1 LACLPVNL
9 VYYTGIKLKFL
20 VFKDGKPAGEFTVS
34 AAYMFGADGIPL
46 HTTERIKFK
55 NGIIDC
61 KRKSYD
67 AAGLALLWPVEGFGR
82 ILLPT
87 TRLPERKEPYILN
100 VELARA
106 RLMQIT
112 LKREDWAIFDD
123 ENSTADMAHAATDLF
138 VEALKNIRDASR
150 ASQLA
155 DESLKKAMIFSEKLA
170 SKNADVSLEARCRKK
185 GLGRH
190 SLGCAID
197 PALIEEER
205 YRKWLLEMFGFVT
218 IPVSWRQVEPERG
231 RFDYGVIDRC
241 IEVLAGRRLAICVG
255 PLLCFEESQLPRW
268 LPHGQWEFEKIR
280 ECAYDFVSQTVT
292 RYSRHIHAW
301 RLISGMNAYNHF
313 DFNFEQI
320 IEMTRTACLAARS
333 ADTKSRKIVEILL
346 PWGEY
351 YAQDRE
357 TVPPLVYADM
367 IIQTGI
373 SFDSF
378 GLKLEFGKN
387 AIGRHVR
394 DLLEISSRLDYFAG
408 VAKPVHITGVAIP
421 GAVAGGDQDCD
432 VAGMWR
438 RPWDQATQSE
448 WLDKLYRIALGKQF
462 VNSVSYS
469 ALAETDN
476 MEIRESGLLA
486 RDFAPKDALL
496 TLAKIQKMILNR

>member
-1 LACLPVNL
+1 M
-9 VYYTGIKLKFL
+9 KFL
-20 VFKDGKPAGEFTVS
+20 VFKDGQGVDEFTLS

-46 HTTERIKFK
+46 HTTERIRFK
-55 NGIIDC
+55 HGVIDC
-61 KRKSYD
+61 KRKSND

-82 ILLPT
+82 VLLPT

-112 LKREDWAIFDD
+112 LKREDWAIFEED
-123 ENSTADMAHAATDLF
+123 NSGAELAHEATSLF
-138 VEALKNIRDASR
+138 IEALKNIGDASR

-155 DESLKKAMIFSEKLA
+155 DESLKKALVFSEKLA
-170 SKNADVSLEARCRKK
+170 SKHADIYLEARCRKK

-190 SLGCAID
+190 SLGCVID
-197 PALIEEER
+197 PAVIGDER
-205 YRKWLLEMFGFVT
+205 YRKWLFEMFGFVT
-218 IPVSWRQVEPERG
+218 IPVSWREIEPERG
-231 RFDYGVIDRC
+231 RFNYSAIDRC

-280 ECAYDFVSQTVT
+280 ECAYEFVSQTVT
-292 RYSRHIHAW
+292 RYGRHIHAW

-313 DFNFEQI
+313 GFNFEQI

-333 ADTKSRKIVEILL
+333 TDTKSRKIVEILL

-351 YAQDRE
+351 YGQDRE

-378 GLKLEFGKN
+378 GVKLEFGKD
-387 AIGRHVR
+387 AMGRHVR

-421 GAVAGGDQDCD
+421 GGEADGDQDP
-432 VAGMWR
+432 VTAGMWL

-448 WLDKLYRIALGKQF
+448 WLDKLYRIALGKPF
-462 VNSVSYS
+462 VNSVTYS
-469 ALAETDN
+469 ALADSEE

-486 RDFAPKDALL
+486 RDFAPKEAFL
-496 TLAKIQKMILNR
+496 TLAKMQKMILDR

>member
-1 LACLPVNL
+1 
-9 VYYTGIKLKFL
+9 LKFQ
-20 VFKDGKPAGEFTVS
+20 VFKDGKPADEFS
-34 AAYMFGADGIPL
+34 LAAAYMFGADSTPL
-46 HTTERIKFK
+46 HTTEKIKFK
-55 NGIIDC
+55 NGIIEC
-61 KRKSYD
+61 KRKSCD
-67 AAGLALLWPVEGFGR
+67 AAGLALLWPVEDFGR

-112 LKREDWAIFDD
+112 LKREDWAIFDED
-123 ENSTADMAHAATDLF
+123 ADSFADMTHEATGLF
-138 VEALKNIRDASR
+138 VESLKDIKDASK

-155 DESLKKAMIFSEKLA
+155 DASLKKAMILSEKLA
-170 SKNADVSLEARCRKK
+170 SRHADVFLEARCRKK

-197 PALIEEER
+197 PALIEDER

-218 IPVSWRQVEPERG
+218 IPISWRQIEPERG
-231 RFDYGVIDRC
+231 RFDYAAIDRC

-280 ECAYDFVSQTVT
+280 ECAFDVVSRMVT

-313 DFNFEQI
+313 GFNFEQI

-333 ADTKSRKIVEILL
+333 ADTKSRKIVEILM

-351 YAQDRE
+351 YAQNRE

-367 IIQTGI
+367 IIQSGI

-387 AIGRHVR
+387 ATGRHVR
-394 DLLEISSRLDYFAG
+394 DLLEISSRLDYFGA

-421 GAVAGGDQDCD
+421 SADAGGDQDRLI
-432 VAGMWR
+432 AGMWR

-448 WLDKLYRIALGKQF
+448 WLDKLYRIALGKPF
-462 VNSVSYS
+462 VNSVTYS
-469 ALAETDN
+469 ALVDTDD
-476 MEIRESGLLA
+476 MEIQESGLLA
-486 RDFAPKDALL
+486 RDLAPKEAFL
-496 TLAKIQKMILNR
+496 TLAKMQKMILNK

>member
-1 LACLPVNL
+1 MGYC
-9 VYYTGIKLKFL
+9 TGIKLKFL
-20 VFKDGKPAGEFTVS
+20 VFKDGKPADEFTLS

-46 HTTERIKFK
+46 PTTERIRFK
-55 NGIIDC
+55 NGVIEC
-61 KRKSYD
+61 KRKSVE
-67 AAGLALLWPVEGFGR
+67 AAGLALLWPIDGLGR
-82 ILLPT
+82 IMLQT
-87 TRLPERKEPYILN
+87 TRLPERKEPYNLN
-100 VELARA
+100 LELARA

-112 LKREDWAIFDD
+112 LKREDWSIFEDV
-123 ENSTADMAHAATDLF
+123 NSTAEMAHTATELF
-138 VEALKNIRDASR
+138 VEALKCIRNTSR

-170 SKNADVSLEARCRKK
+170 SKNAEVFLEARCRKK

-197 PALIEEER
+197 PALIDEER
-205 YRKWLLEMFGFVT
+205 YRKWFLEMFGFVT
-218 IPVSWRQVEPERG
+218 IPVDWRQIEPERG
-231 RFDYGVIDRC
+231 RFDYSTIDRC
-241 IEVLAGRRLAICVG
+241 IEVLAGRRMAICVG

-268 LPHGQWEFEKIR
+268 LPHGQWEFERIR

-292 RYSRHIHAW
+292 RYGKHIHAW
-301 RLISGMNAYNHF
+301 RLISGMNAHNHF
-313 DFNFEQI
+313 KFNFEQI

-373 SFDSF
+373 NFDSF
-378 GLKLEFGKN
+378 GLKLEFGKD
-387 AIGRHVR
+387 AVGRHVR
-394 DLLEISSRLDYFAG
+394 DLLEISSRLDYFGG

-421 GAVAGGDQDCD
+421 GAAAGGDQDCE

-438 RPWDQATQSE
+438 RPWDHATQSE
-448 WLDKLYRIALGKQF
+448 WLDNLYRIMLGKPF
-462 VNSVSYS
+462 VNSVTYS
-469 ALAETDN
+469 ALADTDSL
-476 MEIRESGLLA
+476 EIKESGLVA
-486 RDFAPKDALL
+486 RDFAPKEAML
-496 TLAKIQKMILNR
+496 TLAKLQKMILNR

>member
-1 LACLPVNL
+1 M
-9 VYYTGIKLKFL
+9 KFQ
-20 VFKDGKPAGEFTVS
+20 VFKDGKPAEEFTLA
-34 AAYMFGADGIPL
+34 AAYLFGADSIPL
-46 HTTERIKFK
+46 HTTEKIKFK

-61 KRKSYD
+61 KRKSCD

-82 ILLPT
+82 FLLPT

-112 LKREDWAIFDD
+112 LKREDWAIFEE
-123 ENSTADMAHAATDLF
+123 ENGIAEMANEATHLF
-138 VEALKNIRDASR
+138 VEALKHIKDVSR

-155 DESLKKAMIFSEKLA
+155 DESLKKALIFSEKLA
-170 SKNADVSLEARCRKK
+170 SKHADVYMEARCRKK

-190 SLGCAID
+190 SLGCTID
-197 PALIEEER
+197 PSLMGEER

-218 IPVSWRQVEPERG
+218 IPVSWRQIEPERG
-231 RFDYGVIDRC
+231 RFDCTVIDRC
-241 IEVLAGRRLAICVG
+241 IELLAGRRLAICVG

-268 LPHGQWEFEKIR
+268 LPRGKWEFEKIR
-280 ECAYDFVSQTVT
+280 ECAYEFVSQMVT

-301 RLISGMNAYNHF
+301 RLISGMNACNYF
-313 DFNFEQI
+313 GFNFEQI

-367 IIQTGI
+367 VIQSGI
-373 SFDSF
+373 TFDSF
-378 GLKLEFGKN
+378 GLKIEIGKN
-387 AIGRHVR
+387 EIGRQVR
-394 DLLEISSRLDYFAG
+394 DLLEISSRLDYFAA
-408 VAKPVHITGVAIP
+408 VAKPVHITGVAVP
-421 GAVAGGDQDCD
+421 SAVAIGDQECP

-438 RPWDQATQSE
+438 RPWDQTTQSE
-448 WLDKLYRIALGKQF
+448 WLDKMYRIALGKPF
-462 VNSVSYS
+462 VNSVTYS
-469 ALAETDN
+469 SLADTDDL
-476 MEIRESGLLA
+476 EIRESGLLA
-486 RDFAPKDALL
+486 RDFAPKEAFL
-496 TLAKIQKMILNR
+496 TLAKMQKMILNR